1 MSRTVYVNGHYLPE
15 EEARVSIFDRGFLM
29 SDSVYEVTSV
39 LDGKLMEFDPHMA
52 RLERSL
58 GELDM
63 SMPMTRGELLE
74 MHRELV
80 TRNALSEGGV
90 YLQVTRG
97 SAGDRDFVPAE
108 GMTPGVVA
116 FTQVKE
122 IVEGKAFKTG
132 ISMKSVLDQRWA
144 RRDIKTTQLLAQAL
158 AKTEAKKHGAYEA
171 VLVDEEGMVNEA
183 GSSSFYIVKG
193 DKIIP
198 QPISN
203 TILAGI
209 TRASLL
215 RFAREKGLEIE
226 ERPFSLQE
234 ALEADE
240 AFITAASTYVCG
252 AVEIDGQQ
260 IGGGQVGPMVR
271 RLQEIY
277 LEEARK
283 ESI

>member
-1 MSRTVYVNGHYLPE
+1 MSRTVYVNGEYLPE
-15 EEARVSIFDRGFLM
+15 EEAKVSIFDRGFLM
-29 SDSVYEVTSV
+29 ADAVYEVTSV

-52 RLERSL
+52 RLYRSL
-58 GELDM
+58 SELDM
-63 SMPMTRGELLE
+63 EMPMSRDALLE

-80 TRNALSEGGV
+80 KRNGLSEGGV

-108 GMTPGVVA
+108 DMTPGVVA

-122 IVEGKAFKTG
+122 IIEGKAFKTG
-132 ISMKSVLDQRWA
+132 IAMKSVLDQSWA
-144 RRDIKTTQLLAQAL
+144 RRDIKTTQLLYQAM
-158 AKTEAKKHGAYEA
+158 AKVEAKRHGAYEA
-171 VLVDEEGMVNEA
+171 LLVDEEGMVNEGA
-183 GSSSFYIVKG
+183 SSSFYIVKD
-193 DKIIP
+193 DKVITR
-198 QPISN
+198 PISN

-215 RFAREKGLEIE
+215 RFAREQNLEIE
-226 ERPFSLQE
+226 ERSFSLEE
-234 ALEADE
+234 ALDADE
-240 AFITAASTYVCG
+240 AFITAASTYVCA
-252 AVEIDGQQ
+252 AVELDGKK

-277 LEEARK
+277 LDEARK